1 MNKLQALQALIEP
14 IVQEQGLELVDV
26 QYQKEGKNWFLR
38 IFIDNADGIS
48 HKECTGVSEAL
59 DPVLEEQEIITES
72 YILEVSSPGLNRPLK
87 KEKDF
92 VRFAGKR
99 IVMKTEEAIENQ
111 KTFNGTLLGT
121 KDGEVQIELEDGRLI
136 GISLENIKKANL
148 MVEL

>member
-14 IVQEQGLELVDV
+14 IVQEQGLELVDM

-48 HKECTGVSEAL
+48 HKECTRVSQAL

-92 VRFAGKR
+92 VRFAGKK
-99 IVMKTEEAIENQ
+99 IVVKTEEAVANQ
-111 KTFNGTLLGT
+111 KTFTGILLGIE
-121 KDGEVQIELEDGRLI
+121 DGEVQMELADGSPV
-136 GISLENIKKANL
+136 GISLDNIKKANL
-148 MVEL
+148 TVEL